1 MTDDILS
8 DGWKAPAPQNRATV
22 TLFLEQPPANA
33 DAVQVLDNEMIYC
46 WTDTAGSFSFAS
58 SSLAVK
64 WALELLRVAIPCLTL
79 DELAE
84 TIPGITDVAD
94 RASAAVAEVTAFAE
108 MHLRALEAEEVQS

>member
-8 DGWKAPAPQNRATV
+8 DNWQPLPLENWATV
-22 TLFLEQPPANA
+22 SLFIRQPPRK
-33 DAVQVLDNEMIYC
+33 DAIRVTDGESVYC
-46 WTDTAGSFSFAS
+46 GAGPAGSIFIGS
-58 SSLAVK
+58 SSLAVE
-64 WALELLRVAIPCLTL
+64 WALQLLRVAIPCLTL